1 MLSFLSAIFGFVSA
15 LLVED
20 LFFSIYFGSSNSFLL
35 YDCENIVS
43 FDRISIILYILKIYV
58 EYMII

>member
-1 MLSFLSAIFGFVSA
+1 MFDFLSAIFGLLSDMLDFLSAIFCFVSA

-43 FDRISIILYILKIYV
+43 FDI
-58 EYMII
+58 